1 MLVKLDKGFPLDRL
15 EQGMR
20 DGLIYKRVELE
31 EGVMYEQLPGCFVII
46 NFISRCLIMHK
57 FVPWLLIGALFC
69 GVVGFTLQL
78 VGLIMM
84 IWG

>member
-1 MLVKLDKGFPLDRL
+1 
-15 EQGMR
+15 
-20 DGLIYKRVELE
+20 
-31 EGVMYEQLPGCFVII
+31 
-46 NFISRCLIMHK
+46 MHK

-78 VGLIMM
+78 VALILM

>member
-1 MLVKLDKGFPLDRL
+1 
-15 EQGMR
+15 
-20 DGLIYKRVELE
+20 
-31 EGVMYEQLPGCFVII
+31 
-46 NFISRCLIMHK
+46 MHK

-84 IWG
+84 IWGVIMYTGELIISIIALIFFAMIFIKD